1 MCKILDPS
9 HRHTACRAGLTE
21 NDISDSIERRA
32 AARAAKDYGA
42 ADNERALLAER
53 GILLMD
59 GPQGS
64 TWRPGVPQPAREAA
78 LPVA

>member
-1 MCKILDPS
+1 MYKNPDTS
-9 HRHTACRAGLTE
+9 ARHVACRAGLTE
-21 NDISDSIERRA
+21 EDISKSIERRA
-32 AARAAKDYGA
+32 AARAEKNYSA
-42 ADNERALLAER
+42 ADHERAHLAER

-64 TWRPGVPQPAREAA
+64 TWRPGVPQPAKEAS